1 MVIATVLAV
10 AAVAAGMLVWFRS
23 RRRPPPD
30 GQAAERALQAR
41 IERANAQNRATQMH
55 PDYVRSWM
63 RPR

>member
-1 MVIATVLAV
+1 MVIATVLAL

-23 RRRPPPD
+23 RRRPRLD

-41 IERANAQNRATQMH
+41 IERANAQKRATQMH

-63 RPR
+63 RPH